1 MAAVQHAPR
10 PHLRRNSPISAYN
23 HSNAHSTNAS
33 AMRHFDVSDSDSDD
47 EPPPAI
53 KFSKVTEALLND
65 GPMPSSPPKQEQHQ
79 SAQRFMRSV
88 SAPKDLDTPSR
99 APAFKIVR
107 NSSPST
113 FANSDSQERGKTP
126 PRVVQI
132 GSAQKSSGRR
142 TINIGGPYPQRF
154 TIKRDPTP
162 QPEAGP
168 EIVTPAPAQRVRV
181 SRTRAGSNASQDG
194 QAHDGPSSSRPG
206 SRSGSRGGYKS
217 ASENVDSSQF
227 ASSLSRH
234 TSAHHQPDMTRY
246 APATVTRSRNP
257 SADTAAPP
265 GSTRI
270 KRAPIGTGTFLRSGP
285 VRRGF
290 KRRDSE
296 DNVSPADEYQSG
308 SGSASKYASQE
319 DLGRSEGPRSRSG
332 SINVRAPS
340 VEPVSV
346 HDYAHESRAPYES
359 RPPSR
364 RASGQ
369 LSRSQMNHDGPP
381 LSRQTSREFSRSRQ
395 PSVERYQQTRQPSVQ
410 PSDSQSALENR
421 IRRPSEGQSQ
431 PRPTLE
437 QAVPQRAPSNRQQ
450 HRPVAS
456 RVHMEDQENV
466 PPPTFKRN
474 KDQEFRYLGRK
485 NDSVMSDDEKVKPRT
500 VEETPVPVPG
510 QDRKALGAISGNT
523 PHRPAPPPPPKMS
536 VLETATAT
544 AGASTT
550 KSRKKRSH
558 MVVKGKIFTS
568 MGRLGK
574 GGSSDVYCVMAEN
587 YKTFALKRVKL
598 DDCDENAVKGYKGE
612 IDLLKKLTDVE
623 RVVRLFDWELLE
635 EKQELLVLMEKG
647 ETDLNRLLT
656 LRINGVDAK
665 FDSTFVRYHWQEMLE
680 CVASVHEHDIVHS
693 DLKPANFLL
702 VQGRLKLIDFGIA
715 NAIDTD
721 NTCNVHRDSHVGTPN
736 YMSPESITP
745 TNNSGSG
752 RDAEGRPLKKDM
764 RIGKASDVWSM
775 GCILYQMT
783 YGRPP
788 FAHISS
794 QFSRILAITNPKV
807 AIEYPERGVGGV
819 VVPPSLKGTLRRC
832 LNRDPEMR
840 PTAKQL
846 LSETDGFLN
855 PEAAGAVMMSED
867 LLRQIIDKVVDRCR
881 DPKKGVPT
889 PEEVR
894 TYPGSFMA
902 KIREM
907 VEKG

>member
-1 MAAVQHAPR
+1 
-10 PHLRRNSPISAYN
+10 
-23 HSNAHSTNAS
+23 
-33 AMRHFDVSDSDSDD
+33 MRHIDVNDSDSDD
-47 EPPPAI
+47 EPPPVFT
-53 KFSKVTEALLND
+53 FSKVTEALLND
-65 GPMPSSPPKQEQHQ
+65 GPMPPSSPARQEHNS
-79 SAQRFMRSV
+79 SAQRFVRSA
-88 SAPKDLDTPSR
+88 SAPKNLDTPSR
-99 APAFKIVR
+99 APAFKIIR

-113 FANSDSQERGKTP
+113 FGKSDSQDGGKTP
-126 PRVVQI
+126 PRIVQL
-132 GSAQKSSGRR
+132 GSAQKGSERR
-142 TINIGGPYPQRF
+142 TIAIGGPYPQRF
-154 TIKRDPTP
+154 AIKREPTP
-162 QPEAGP
+162 QAESRN
-168 EIVTPAPAQRVRV
+168 EIVTPAPAPRASRM

-194 QAHDGPSSSRPG
+194 HMHEGPSSSRPG

-217 ASENVDSSQF
+217 SSEQVETSHF
-227 ASSLSRH
+227 ASSVNRH
-234 TSAHHQPDMTRY
+234 ASLQQAPDTASRY
-246 APATVTRSRNP
+246 APSTVSRSRNP
-257 SADTAAPP
+257 SADTAPPP

-290 KRRDSE
+290 KRRESE
-296 DNVSPADEYQSG
+296 ENISPADDYQSG

-319 DLGRSEGPRSRSG
+319 DSARSEAVRSRNDSVN
-332 SINVRAPS
+332 IRAPS
-340 VEPVSV
+340 AEPVSV
-346 HDYAHESRAPYES
+346 HDYAHEKHVQSGS
-359 RPPSR
+359 RPSSR
-364 RASGQ
+364 QASIQ
-369 LSRSQMNHDGPP
+369 FSRSQSNHDGPP

-395 PSVERYQQTRQPSVQ
+395 PSVERYQPVRQASAQ
-410 PSDSQSALENR
+410 PSDVSMTEVRS
-421 IRRPSEGQSQ
+421 RRPSNEQSQ
-431 PRPTLE
+431 TRPTQE
-437 QAVPQRAPSNRQQ
+437 QALPQRAPSNRQA
-450 HRPVAS
+450 HRPMPA
-456 RVHMEDQENV
+456 RVHLEDQENV

-474 KDQEFRYLGRK
+474 KDQEFKYLGRQ
-485 NDSVMSDDEKVKPRT
+485 NGSVMSDDEKPKPRMA
-500 VEETPVPVPG
+500 EQTPVPVPAQQ
-510 QDRKALGAISGNT
+510 QDRKALGAMSGNT

-558 MVVKGKIFTS
+558 MVVKGKIFTQ

-612 IDLLKKLTDVE
+612 IDLLKQLTDVE
-623 RVVRLFDWELLE
+623 RVVRLYDWELLE

-665 FDSTFVRYHWQEMLE
+665 FDSAFVRYHWQEMLD
-680 CVASVHEHDIVHS
+680 CVASVHEQEIVHS

-721 NTCNVHRDSHVGTPN
+721 NTCNVHRESHVGTPN
-736 YMSPESITP
+736 YMSPESITD
-745 TNNSGSG
+745 TNGSSGNG

-788 FAHISS
+788 FAHIPN
-794 QFSRILAITNPKV
+794 QISRIMAITNPKV
-807 AIEYPERGVGGV
+807 AIEYPERGIGGT
-819 VVPPSLKGTLRRC
+819 VVPASLKGTLRRC
-832 LNRDPEMR
+832 LQRDPELR

-846 LSETDGFLN
+846 LSESDGFLN
-855 PEAAGAVMMSED
+855 PETGGAVMMSED

-894 TYPGSFMA
+894 TYPGSFMV